1 MNFRKRLHALL
12 HYKPVFTLVSAGKRI
27 VLPGFDGIPLFEVV
41 SFFIKRL
48 EEGEIQTRARS
59 LAFSF
64 LLALFPGIIFIF
76 TLIPYIP
83 VESFQDRLLELIRN
97 FLPASTFE
105 LAHETIE
112 DIVRHQHGGLLSF
125 GFVFALYVTTD
136 GVIALMNWF
145 NKSYHGKKERAGWKQ
160 RLIALGITLFLSLLI
175 FTAIGL
181 GISSEFLFYYLE
193 SKGVLVNLMQLILI
207 TAGKWVILLA
217 LCFTAIS
224 VLYYFG
230 PSKRERIRFISAGSS
245 LATLLFVITTLGFN
259 YFITHFGQYN
269 KLYGSIGTLIIIL
282 LWLYIN
288 ALVLLIGY
296 ELNVSIRKA
305 RKITQFPIP

>member
-1 MNFRKRLHALL
+1 
-12 HYKPVFTLVSAGKRI
+12 
-27 VLPGFDGIPLFEVV
+27 
-41 SFFIKRL
+41 
-48 EEGEIQTRARS
+48 
-59 LAFSF
+59 
-64 LLALFPGIIFIF
+64 

-125 GFVFALYVTTD
+125 GFVFALFVTTD

-145 NKSYHGKKERAGWKQ
+145 NRSYHGKRERAGWKQ

-245 LATLLFVITTLGFN
+245 LATLLFVITTIGFN

-288 ALVLLIGY
+288 ALVLLVGY

-305 RKITQFPIP
+305 RKITQFPIQ

>member
-1 MNFRKRLHALL
+1 MNFHKRLHALS
-12 HYKPVFTLVSAGKRI
+12 HYKPVYKLVSAGKRI
-27 VLPGFDGIPLFEVV
+27 VLPGFDGLPLFEVV

-76 TLIPYIP
+76 TVIPYIP
-83 VESFQDRLLELIRN
+83 IDSFQDRLLELIRN

-136 GVIALMNWF
+136 GIIALMNWF
-145 NKSYHGKKERAGWKQ
+145 NKSFHGKRERAGWKQ

-175 FTAIGL
+175 FIAIGL

-245 LATLLFVITTLGFN
+245 LATMLFVITTLGFN

-288 ALVLLIGY
+288 SLVLLVGY

>member
-1 MNFRKRLHALL
+1 MSYRQRLNAIADWRPIQKIIVFAKRL
-12 HYKPVFTLVSAGKRI
+12 T
-27 VLPGFDGIPLFEVV
+27 LPGFDGLPLIDVIT
-41 SFFIKRL
+41 FFIRRL

-83 VESFQDRLLELIRN
+83 IESFQDRLLHLIRD
-97 FLPASTFE
+97 FMPSSTFDI
-105 LAHETIE
+105 ARETIE
-112 DIVRHQHGGLLSF
+112 DIIRHQRGGLLSF
-125 GFVFALYVTTD
+125 GFIFALFVTTD
-136 GVIALMNWF
+136 GIIALMNWF
-145 NKSYHGKKERAGWKQ
+145 NRSYHGKKERSGWKQ
-160 RLIALGITLFLSLLI
+160 RLVALGITIFLSLLV
-175 FTAIGL
+175 FVAIGL
-181 GISSEFLFYYLE
+181 SITSEFIYYYLE

-207 TAGKWVILLA
+207 SGGKWLILLS

-245 LATLLFVITTLGFN
+245 LATLLFVITTIGFN
-259 YFITHFGQYN
+259 YFIVHFGQYN

-282 LWLYIN
+282 VWLYIN
-288 ALVLLIGY
+288 SLVLLIGY
-296 ELNVSIRKA
+296 ELNVSIKKA
-305 RKITQFPIP
+305 TRITQLPIR